1 MARMEL
7 ISGIERRRRWPD
19 DVKLRIVAEANQ
31 PGVRIGDVARRHD
44 IYPAQIRLWRNAF
57 AEFGVPGALVPVNI
71 VDESGVRNDVAPMGL
86 SNGAAAAPVVEI
98 TLRKGRGL
106 KVPADIDPRTLTS
119 LIVCVE
125 AA

>member
-1 MARMEL
+1 MARMEI

-71 VDESGVRNDVAPMGL
+71 VDESGPTSTVAAEQCANN
-86 SNGAAAAPVVEI
+86 S
-98 TLRKGRGL
+98 RK
-106 KVPADIDPRTLTS
+106 
-119 LIVCVE
+119 
-125 AA
+125 